1 MIFVISHGQSV
12 IADGQLPRKADLVLQ
27 FAYHV
32 TWSKGASE
40 LVFCA
45 VGSAKFAD
53 ALEKKVTGKVIQGRK
68 SVVQQGQGGNCN
80 IIVGISTSVRGG
92 NGVLTV
98 SDVSNFAQ
106 NGGMIEF
113 VSDNNKV
120 FFEINNQAARSRG
133 VKISSQLLKLA
144 KKVY

>member
-1 MIFVISHGQSV
+1 MIFVASHSQLV
-12 IADGQLPRKADLVLQ
+12 MADGQLSRKADLVLQ
-27 FAYHV
+27 FAYYV
-32 TWSKGASE
+32 TWSKSTSE

-53 ALEKKVTGKVIQGRK
+53 ALEKKVKGKEIQGRK

-80 IIVGISTSVRGG
+80 IIVGISASVRGG

-98 SDVSNFAQ
+98 SDVGNFAQ

-113 VSDNNKV
+113 VPEGNKV
-120 FFEINNQAARSRG
+120 FFEINNKVAKSRG

-144 KKVY
+144 KKVH